1 MEKISERQLERA
13 KNPEATGISSKVI
26 REMLDEME
34 REDCELHSLMI
45 LRHGRVAVETYQAPL
60 KSDDAHMV
68 YSVSKSFLAT
78 AFGFALD
85 EGLLTKETKFLD
97 IFPDYKPKKQDK
109 YLEKLTIAHLVA
121 MTSGKA
127 ASVKGRTEKDWI
139 KLFLKAKWAFE
150 PGTDWRYINDNFY
163 VAAAAITR
171 VTKMSV
177 TEYLTPRLF
186 EPLGIDV
193 PVWEKSPTGIEAGGW
208 GLFLK
213 TEDIA
218 KLILCYMNGGKYNGE
233 QVIPEW
239 WTKDATSYHSDNS
252 ASQAKPDCKAGYG
265 YGFWRC
271 AGLENTYRCE
281 GLYSQYAIA
290 IPDYDACVITTSSNS
305 NLQQTLDIIWKYIK
319 DSFIEE
325 IDTNDS
331 VKCEL
336 SPEEPPVVTQRSS
349 LEKEIEGKVYS
360 LRKPIFVNKA
370 AHLPVSALPMPVVY
384 YLENPG
390 GNMTDISFNFNEYGF
405 HFSWSEDG
413 GERNTIPVGMNGTP
427 LNGEIHL
434 SGLTYKVISDAHWE
448 DEKTLTIT
456 IRALSAVAKRILTFK
471 FDGNKIAMYPD
482 VYPGLE
488 KKARILGDTLKNV
501 LKGAY
506 FHAWID
512 FLVPRMKKILFPKH
526 SGKVR
531 K

>member
-1 MEKISERQLERA
+1 MEKVLDKNLERA
-13 KNPEATGISSKVI
+13 KNPEAVGISSKVI
-26 REMLDEME
+26 NEMLEEME
-34 REDCELHSLMI
+34 KEDCELHSFML
-45 LRHGRVAVETYQAPL
+45 LRHGKVAVETYKAPL
-60 KSDDAHMV
+60 KATDPHMV

-78 AFGFALD
+78 AFGFALE

-97 IFPDYKPKKQDK
+97 IFPDYKPKRQDK
-109 YLEKLTIAHLVA
+109 YLEKLTIAHLVS

-127 ASVKGRTEKDWI
+127 ASVKGRSEKDWI

-163 VAAAAITR
+163 VASAAITR
-171 VTKMSV
+171 VAKMSL

-239 WTKDATSYHSDNS
+239 WTKEATAYHNDNS
-252 ASQAKPDCKAGYG
+252 GSQSKPDCKAGYG

-271 AGLENTYRCE
+271 NGMENTYRCE

-290 IPDYDACVITTSSNS
+290 IPDYDACVITTSTNS
-305 NLQQTLDIIWKYIK
+305 NLQQTLDIIWKHIK
-319 DSFIEE
+319 NSFIDEA
-325 IDTNDS
+325 DTDDS
-331 VKCEL
+331 VKCEI
-336 SPEEPPVVTQRSS
+336 SPEASPIVTERSKNT
-349 LEKEIEGKVYS
+349 EKQINGNVYK

-384 YLENPG
+384 YLANPG
-390 GNMTDISFNFNEYGF
+390 GNMTNICFKFNEYGF
-405 HFSWSEDG
+405 HFSWTEDG
-413 GERNTIPVGMNGTP
+413 GESNTIPVGMNGTA
-427 LNGEIHL
+427 LNGEIKL
-434 SGLTYKVISDAHWE
+434 SGLTYNVISEAHWE
-448 DEKTLTIT
+448 DETTLTMT

-471 FDGNKIAMYPD
+471 FDGDKITMYPD

-488 KKARILGDTLKNV
+488 KKAKILGETLKNV
-501 LKGAY
+501 LKGPY

-512 FLVPRMKKILFPKH
+512 FLTPKMKKILFPKH
-526 SGKVR
+526 TGK
-531 K
+531 KI

>member
-1 MEKISERQLERA
+1 METVLERRLKRA
-13 KNPEATGISSKVI
+13 KNPEAAGISSKI
-26 REMLDEME
+26 IKEMLDEME
-34 REDCELHSLMI
+34 REDCELHSIMI
-45 LRHGRVAVETYQAPL
+45 LRHGKVAFESWQAPL
-60 KSDDAHMV
+60 TENDPHMV

-78 AFGFALD
+78 AYGFALD
-85 EGLLTKETKFLD
+85 EGYLTKETKFLD
-97 IFPDYKPKKQDK
+97 IFPDYKPKRTDK
-109 YLEKLTIAHLVA
+109 YLEKLTIAHLVS

-127 ASVKGRTEKDWI
+127 AGVKGRSDPDWI
-139 KLFLKAKWAFE
+139 RLFLSSKWAFE
-150 PGTDWRYINDNFY
+150 PGTDWRYINDNFH

-177 TEYLTPRLF
+177 TEFLTPRLF

-193 PVWEKSPTGIEAGGW
+193 PVWEKSPQGIEAGGW

-218 KLILCYMNGGKYNGE
+218 KLILCYMNDGKYNGK

-239 WTKDATSYHSDNS
+239 WTKEATSYQNDNS
-252 ASQAKPDCKAGYG
+252 SSQSKPDCKAGYG

-271 AGLENTYRCE
+271 AGMENTYRCE

-290 IPDYDACVITTSSNS
+290 IPDYDACVITTSTNS
-305 NLQQTLDIIWKYIK
+305 NLQQTLDIIWKHIK
-319 DSFIEE
+319 DAFIEE
-325 IDTNDS
+325 IDTDDS
-331 VKCEL
+331 VKCGL
-336 SPEEPPVVTQRSS
+336 APEDAPVVTKRSP
-349 LEKEIEGKVYS
+349 LEKEIEGKTYS
-360 LRKPIFVNKA
+360 LRKPIFVNKV

-384 YLENPG
+384 YLPNPG
-390 GNMTDISFNFNEYGF
+390 GNMTNISFEFNDYGF
-405 HFSWSEDG
+405 HFNWTEDG
-413 GERNTIPVGMNGTP
+413 DEKNTIPVGMNGTP

-434 SGLTYKVISDAHWE
+434 SGLTYNVISDAHWE
-448 DEKTLTIT
+448 DERTLTIT

-471 FDGNKIAMYPD
+471 FDGDKITMYPD

-526 SGKVR
+526 TGR
-531 K
+531 CR